1 MSDYTLQVLWN
12 QKDGLDDTDTNKIIS
27 GDDFDTE
34 FSGITAKLNEKA
46 EAGGSTSQSFNC
58 NAFSAVTGTVGGSGI
73 ATLGTFQK
81 FTKHQYTEASE
92 ITFSS
97 SQSIDITTTNV
108 FILNVEGPTAVIA
121 LDALP
126 SGAAGMDVTFIIKGD
141 ATAALAFET
150 SDFNFTGAAPEISE
164 AHQAG
169 GLTDLLRCVCDG
181 TSLYCN
187 VTQDLS

>member
-1 MSDYTLQVLWN
+1 MSIYTLQVAWDG
-12 QKDGLDDTDTNKIIS
+12 KDNLSDTDADKIIS

-34 FSGITAKLNEKA
+34 FTGIVDTLNGKA
-46 EAGGSTSQSFNC
+46 EAGGDVGVSFNC
-58 NAFSAVTGTVGGSGI
+58 NAFSAETGTVGDSSI

-97 SQSIDITTTNV
+97 SQSIDITTANV
-108 FILNVEGPTAVIA
+108 FILNVEGPSAAIA

-141 ATAALAFET
+141 ATAVLSFET
-150 SDFNFTGAAPEISE
+150 SDFNFTGTAPTITQS
-164 AHQAG
+164 G
-169 GLTDLLRCVCDG
+169 TDLLRCVCDG